1 MVLQRWGIFK
11 VALKSFRVLDV
22 ACTFELLGPFAR
34 PAASKTDSAGQQRPL
49 SFTTPKST
57 SPIVYERLLLLGCIQ
72 KQEKT
77 QEPVCAEAS
86 KVKRAKGVRGW
97 LRKNEKQKFL
107 SFPTGVF
114 QIPQA
119 TAPRLCEW
127 SKQAEGEIEANGE
140 RKRTTF
146 LRGRVT
152 YTQNRKTLDLCF
164 SPGSV

>member
-119 TAPRLCEW
+119 TAPRLCE
-127 SKQAEGEIEANGE
+127 
-140 RKRTTF
+140 
-146 LRGRVT
+146 
-152 YTQNRKTLDLCF
+152 
-164 SPGSV
+164 